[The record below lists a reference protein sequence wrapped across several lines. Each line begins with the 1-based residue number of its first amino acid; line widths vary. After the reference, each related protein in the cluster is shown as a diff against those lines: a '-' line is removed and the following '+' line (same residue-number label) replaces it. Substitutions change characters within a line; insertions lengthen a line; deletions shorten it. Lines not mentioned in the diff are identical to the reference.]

1 MLKVVPPKN
10 TPSTLQDS
18 EAGPINQVEMSGGT
32 IIRMGRELGVPTP
45 YNEMFYHGI
54 KVLEQKN
61 EGLF

>member
-1 MLKVVPPKN
+1 MCLLKINRPP
-10 TPSTLQDS
+10 SRTLR
-18 EAGPINQVEMSGGT
+18 AGRKTEVEMFGGT
-32 IIRMGRELGVPTP
+32 IIRMGRELGAPTP